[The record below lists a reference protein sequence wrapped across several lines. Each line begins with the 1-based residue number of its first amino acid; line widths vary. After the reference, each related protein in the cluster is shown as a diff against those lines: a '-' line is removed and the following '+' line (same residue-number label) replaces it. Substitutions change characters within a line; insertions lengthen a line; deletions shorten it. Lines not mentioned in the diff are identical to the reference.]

1 MFGLIRI
8 PELLIVSV
16 IALVV
21 FDPANFPDF
30 RKSLGLSIR
39 GSMKT
44 LTDFVRWAIERSGSS
59 TPVNQAFTFQFV
71 P

>member
-21 FDPANFPDF
+21 
-30 RKSLGLSIR
+30 SLMPHG
-39 GSMKT
+39 GT
-44 LTDFVRWAIERSGSS
+44 
-59 TPVNQAFTFQFV
+59 TPPGVS
-71 P
+71 